1 MKIRFR
7 YFLLTYVLFVVIFVF
22 EKPLFMLRHLSQF
35 KASSFSEWM
44 SVIWNGLSLDLTAA
58 AWLTVIPCLL
68 LTCTIWSRKKLW
80 RRLAKIY
87 FLLASL
93 LMAGV
98 FVADMAVYPNTG
110 SKLTANSLGALLTQP
125 SAVFGDSVWSV
136 LGGFLA
142 VLIFAML
149 FFVVFYLCLLGS
161 EKLERKLLPLN
172 PLLFT
177 LLFLLLEVV
186 LLVPVFKGMGAN
198 GMDVS
203 KAYFSANKR
212 LNLAA
217 VNPLYSAMATWQGK
231 GIALPEIKF
240 PIARKSGEKKEESG
254 ERKEGADALFDPA
267 INGEQAKPSRAIL
280 NTPKPNVLVV
290 VLKNMPASLVG
301 AMGGDKN
308 VTVCLNELVPQ
319 GLLFNHIYAT
329 STNAAD
335 GLRALL
341 NGEVSASQHPTTI
354 TQHPSPNT
362 QQPSPSLVN
371 TLRNEGYLAAYYSGL
386 DLDGTNLRNQLKTA
400 GFQGFVSQTDFSV
413 ADRQNSWG
421 VHDFPV
427 FNALLSELRNEKT
440 QKPWI
445 RMVQTA
451 SAQPPYTVPYHRVKD
466 QLENNAFAYSDAC
479 LGHFISELKK
489 LPQWEKTLVV
499 VTSDCVGSY
508 PQQSEL
514 SVGRFHIPMLLLGG
528 ALKETGVVDTYGSQA
543 DLAATLLAQLG
554 FSHKAFT
561 YSKDLLSNA
570 APHFAYFSTPNAYG
584 MLSADNQLVIDQKA
598 DKTVVDE
605 GKEKGQNEDLLKAFR
620 EYLDN

>member
-58 AWLTVIPCLL
+58 AWLTVIPGLL

-125 SAVFGDSVWSV
+125 SAVFGNSVWSV

-217 VNPLYSAMATWQGK
+217 VNPLYSSMATWQGK

-254 ERKEGADALFDPA
+254 EKREGADALFDPA
-267 INGEQAKPSRAIL
+267 VNGEQAKPSRAIL

-341 NGEVSASQHPTTI
+341 NGEVSASQ
-354 TQHPSPNT
+354 
-362 QQPSPSLVN
+362 QPSPSLVN

-386 DLDGTNLRNQLKTA
+386 DIDGTNLRSQLKTA

-427 FNALLSELRNEKT
+427 FNALLAELRNEKT

-508 PQQSEL
+508 PQQNEL
-514 SVGRFHIPMLLLGG
+514 STGRFHIPMLLLGG

-554 FSHKAFT
+554 LSHKAFT

-570 APHFAYFSTPNAYG
+570 APHFAYFSTPNGYG

-598 DKTVVDE
+598 DKTVVGE

-620 EYLDN
+620 EYLENGASLNDK

>member
-58 AWLTVIPCLL
+58 AWLTVIPGLL

-186 LLVPVFKGMGAN
+186 LLVPVLKGMGAN

-254 ERKEGADALFDPA
+254 EKREGADALFDPA
-267 INGEQAKPSRAIL
+267 VNGEQAKPSRAIL

-290 VLKNMPASLVG
+290 VLKNMPASLIG

-341 NGEVSASQHPTTI
+341 NGEVSASQ
-354 TQHPSPNT
+354 
-362 QQPSPSLVN
+362 QPSPSLVN

-386 DLDGTNLRNQLKTA
+386 DIDGTNLRNQLKAA

-427 FNALLSELRNEKT
+427 FNALLAELRNEKT

-508 PQQSEL
+508 PQQNEL

-554 FSHKAFT
+554 LSHKAFT

-620 EYLDN
+620 EYLENGASLNDK

>member
-58 AWLTVIPCLL
+58 AWLTVIPGLL

-110 SKLTANSLGALLTQP
+110 SKLTASSLGALLTQP

-186 LLVPVFKGMGAN
+186 LLVPVFKGMGAK

-267 INGEQAKPSRAIL
+267 VNGEQAKPSRAIL

-290 VLKNMPASLVG
+290 VLKNMPASLIG

-341 NGEVSASQHPTTI
+341 NGEVSASQ
-354 TQHPSPNT
+354 
-362 QQPSPSLVN
+362 QPSPSLVN

-386 DLDGTNLRNQLKTA
+386 DIDGTNLRSQLKTA

-427 FNALLSELRNEKT
+427 FNALLAELRNEKT

-554 FSHKAFT
+554 LSHKAFT

-570 APHFAYFSTPNAYG
+570 APHFAYFSTPNGYG

>member
-58 AWLTVIPCLL
+58 AWLTVIPGLL

-186 LLVPVFKGMGAN
+186 LLVPVFKGMGTN

-240 PIARKSGEKKEESG
+240 PIARKSGEKKEVSG
-254 ERKEGADALFDPA
+254 EKREGADALFDPA
-267 INGEQAKPSRAIL
+267 VNGEQAKPSRAIL

-290 VLKNMPASLVG
+290 VLKNMPASLIG

-341 NGEVSASQHPTTI
+341 NGEVSAKTSSQTA
-354 TQHPSPNT
+354 SA
-362 QQPSPSLVN
+362 SSVPSLVN
-371 TLRNEGYLAAYYSGL
+371 MLRNEGYLAAYYSGL
-386 DLDGTNLRNQLKTA
+386 DIDGTNLRSQLKTA

-427 FNALLSELRNEKT
+427 FNALLAELRNEKT

-466 QLENNAFAYSDAC
+466 HLENNAFAYSDAC

-489 LPQWEKTLVV
+489 LPQWAKTLVV

-554 FSHKAFT
+554 LSHKAFT
-561 YSKDLLSNA
+561 YSKDLLSDA
-570 APHFAYFSTPNAYG
+570 APHFAYFSTPNGYG

-605 GKEKGQNEDLLKAFR
+605 GKEKGQNEDLLKTFR

>member
-58 AWLTVIPCLL
+58 AWLTVVPGLL

-125 SAVFGDSVWSV
+125 SAVFGNSVWSV

-142 VLIFAML
+142 VLIFALL
-149 FFVVFYLCLLGS
+149 FFVVFYLCLLSS

-186 LLVPVFKGMGAN
+186 LLVPVFKGIGAN

-240 PIARKSGEKKEESG
+240 PIARKSGEKKKESG
-254 ERKEGADALFDPA
+254 EKKEGADALFDPA
-267 INGEQAKPSRAIL
+267 VNGEQAKPSRAIL

-341 NGEVSASQHPTTI
+341 NGEVSAKQHLSAN
-354 TQHPSPNT
+354 TQHPST
-362 QQPSPSLVN
+362 SLVN

-386 DLDGTNLRNQLKTA
+386 DIDGTNLRSQLKTA

-427 FNALLSELRNEKT
+427 FNALLAELRNEKT

-508 PQQSEL
+508 PQQNEL
-514 SVGRFHIPMLLLGG
+514 SAGRFHIPMLLLGG
-528 ALKETGVVDTYGSQA
+528 ALKETGIVDTYGSQA

-554 FSHKAFT
+554 LSHKAFT
-561 YSKDLLSNA
+561 YSKDLLSDA
-570 APHFAYFSTPNAYG
+570 APHFAYISTPNGYG

-598 DKTVVDE
+598 DKAVVDE
-605 GKEKGQNEDLLKAFR
+605 GNEKGQNEDLLKAFR
-620 EYLDN
+620 EYLEK

>member
-58 AWLTVIPCLL
+58 AWLTVIPGLL

-186 LLVPVFKGMGAN
+186 LLVPVLKGMGTN

-254 ERKEGADALFDPA
+254 EKREGADALFDPA
-267 INGEQAKPSRAIL
+267 VNGEQAKPSRAIL

-290 VLKNMPASLVG
+290 VLKNMPASLIG

-341 NGEVSASQHPTTI
+341 NGEVSASQ
-354 TQHPSPNT
+354 
-362 QQPSPSLVN
+362 QPSPSLVN

-386 DLDGTNLRNQLKTA
+386 DIDGTNLRSQLKTA

-427 FNALLSELRNEKT
+427 FNALLAELRNEKT

-508 PQQSEL
+508 PQQNEL
-514 SVGRFHIPMLLLGG
+514 STGRFHIPMLLLGG

-554 FSHKAFT
+554 LSHKDFT

-570 APHFAYFSTPNAYG
+570 APHFAYFSTPNGYG

-598 DKTVVDE
+598 DKAVVDE
-605 GKEKGQNEDLLKAFR
+605 GKEKGQNEDLLKAYR
-620 EYLDN
+620 EYLENGASLNDK

>member
-58 AWLTVIPCLL
+58 AWLTVIPGLL

-267 INGEQAKPSRAIL
+267 VNGEQANPSRAIL

-290 VLKNMPASLVG
+290 VLKNMPASLIG

-341 NGEVSASQHPTTI
+341 NGEVSASQ
-354 TQHPSPNT
+354 
-362 QQPSPSLVN
+362 QPSPSLVN

-386 DLDGTNLRNQLKTA
+386 DIDGTNLRSQLKTA

-508 PQQSEL
+508 PQQNEL
-514 SVGRFHIPMLLLGG
+514 STGRFHIPMLLLGG

-554 FSHKAFT
+554 LSHKAFT
-561 YSKDLLSNA
+561 YSKDLLSDA
-570 APHFAYFSTPNAYG
+570 APHFAYFSTPNGYG

-620 EYLDN
+620 EYLENGASLNDK

>member
-58 AWLTVIPCLL
+58 AWLTVIPGLL

-186 LLVPVFKGMGAN
+186 LLVPVLKGMGAN

-254 ERKEGADALFDPA
+254 EKREGADALFDPA
-267 INGEQAKPSRAIL
+267 VNGEQAKPSRAIL

-290 VLKNMPASLVG
+290 VLKNMPASLIG

-341 NGEVSASQHPTTI
+341 NGEVSASQ
-354 TQHPSPNT
+354 QPSPNT
-362 QQPSPSLVN
+362 QHPSPSLVN

-386 DLDGTNLRNQLKTA
+386 DIDGTNLRSQLKTA

-427 FNALLSELRNEKT
+427 FNALLAELRNEKT

-508 PQQSEL
+508 PQQNEL
-514 SVGRFHIPMLLLGG
+514 STGRFHIPMLLLGG

-554 FSHKAFT
+554 LSHKAFT

-570 APHFAYFSTPNAYG
+570 APHFAYFSTPNGYG

-605 GKEKGQNEDLLKAFR
+605 GKEKGQNEDLLKTFR
-620 EYLDN
+620 EYLDNGASLNDK

>member
-58 AWLTVIPCLL
+58 AWLTVIPGLL

-186 LLVPVFKGMGAN
+186 LLVPVLKGMGTN

-254 ERKEGADALFDPA
+254 EKREGADALFDPA
-267 INGEQAKPSRAIL
+267 ANGEQAKPSRAIL

-290 VLKNMPASLVG
+290 VLKNMPASLIG

-341 NGEVSASQHPTTI
+341 NGEVSASQ
-354 TQHPSPNT
+354 
-362 QQPSPSLVN
+362 QPSPSLVN

-386 DLDGTNLRNQLKTA
+386 DIDGTNLRSQLKTA

-427 FNALLSELRNEKT
+427 FNALLAELRNEKT

-445 RMVQTA
+445 RIVQTA

-508 PQQSEL
+508 PQQNEL
-514 SVGRFHIPMLLLGG
+514 STGRFHIPMLLLGG

-554 FSHKAFT
+554 LSHKAFT

-570 APHFAYFSTPNAYG
+570 APHFAYFSTPNGYG

-620 EYLDN
+620 DYLENGASLNDK

>member
-58 AWLTVIPCLL
+58 AWLTVIPGLL

-186 LLVPVFKGMGAN
+186 LLVPVLKGMGAN

-254 ERKEGADALFDPA
+254 EKREGADALFDPA
-267 INGEQAKPSRAIL
+267 VNGEQAKPSRAIL

-290 VLKNMPASLVG
+290 VLKNMPASLIG

-341 NGEVSASQHPTTI
+341 NGEVSASQ
-354 TQHPSPNT
+354 
-362 QQPSPSLVN
+362 QPSPSLVN

-386 DLDGTNLRNQLKTA
+386 DIDGTNLRSQLKTA

-427 FNALLSELRNEKT
+427 FNALLAELRNEKT

-508 PQQSEL
+508 PQQNEL
-514 SVGRFHIPMLLLGG
+514 STGRFHIPMLLLGG

-554 FSHKAFT
+554 LSHKAFT
-561 YSKDLLSNA
+561 YSKDLLSDA
-570 APHFAYFSTPNAYG
+570 APHFAYFSTPNGYG

-598 DKTVVDE
+598 DNTVVDE

-620 EYLDN
+620 EYLENAASLNDK

>member
-1 MKIRFR
+1 
-7 YFLLTYVLFVVIFVF
+7 
-22 EKPLFMLRHLSQF
+22 
-35 KASSFSEWM
+35 
-44 SVIWNGLSLDLTAA
+44 
-58 AWLTVIPCLL
+58 
-68 LTCTIWSRKKLW
+68 
-80 RRLAKIY
+80 
-87 FLLASL
+87 
-93 LMAGV
+93 
-98 FVADMAVYPNTG
+98 
-110 SKLTANSLGALLTQP
+110 
-125 SAVFGDSVWSV
+125 
-136 LGGFLA
+136 
-142 VLIFAML
+142 
-149 FFVVFYLCLLGS
+149 
-161 EKLERKLLPLN
+161 
-172 PLLFT
+172 
-177 LLFLLLEVV
+177 
-186 LLVPVFKGMGAN
+186 
-198 GMDVS
+198 
-203 KAYFSANKR
+203 
-212 LNLAA
+212 
-217 VNPLYSAMATWQGK
+217 
-231 GIALPEIKF
+231 
-240 PIARKSGEKKEESG
+240 
-254 ERKEGADALFDPA
+254 
-267 INGEQAKPSRAIL
+267 
-280 NTPKPNVLVV
+280 
-290 VLKNMPASLVG
+290 
-301 AMGGDKN
+301 
-308 VTVCLNELVPQ
+308 
-319 GLLFNHIYAT
+319 LLFNHIYAT

-341 NGEVSASQHPTTI
+341 NGEVSASQR
-354 TQHPSPNT
+354 
-362 QQPSPSLVN
+362 PSPSLVN

-386 DLDGTNLRNQLKTA
+386 DIDGTNLRSQLKTA

-427 FNALLSELRNEKT
+427 FNALLAELRNEKT

-554 FSHKAFT
+554 LSHKAFT
-561 YSKDLLSNA
+561 YSKDLLSDA

-620 EYLDN
+620 EYLENGASLNDK

>member
-58 AWLTVIPCLL
+58 AWLTVIPGLL

-125 SAVFGDSVWSV
+125 SAVFGNSVWSV

-217 VNPLYSAMATWQGK
+217 VNPLYSSMATWQGK

-254 ERKEGADALFDPA
+254 EKREGADALFDPA
-267 INGEQAKPSRAIL
+267 VNGEQAKPSRAIL

-341 NGEVSASQHPTTI
+341 NGEVSASQ
-354 TQHPSPNT
+354 
-362 QQPSPSLVN
+362 QPSPSLVN

-386 DLDGTNLRNQLKTA
+386 DIDGTNLRSQLKTA

-427 FNALLSELRNEKT
+427 FNALLAELRNEKT

-508 PQQSEL
+508 PQQNEL
-514 SVGRFHIPMLLLGG
+514 STGRFHIPMLLLGG

-554 FSHKAFT
+554 LSHKAFT

-570 APHFAYFSTPNAYG
+570 APHFAYFSTPNGYG

-620 EYLDN
+620 EYLENGASLNDK

>member
-58 AWLTVIPCLL
+58 AWLTVIPGLL

-254 ERKEGADALFDPA
+254 ERREGADALFDPA
-267 INGEQAKPSRAIL
+267 VNGEQAKPSRAIL

-290 VLKNMPASLVG
+290 VLKNMPASLIG

-341 NGEVSASQHPTTI
+341 NGEVSASQQLST
-354 TQHPSPNT
+354 
-362 QQPSPSLVN
+362 SLVN

-386 DLDGTNLRNQLKTA
+386 DIDGTNLRSQLKTA

-427 FNALLSELRNEKT
+427 FNALLAELRNEKT

-554 FSHKAFT
+554 LSHKAFT

-570 APHFAYFSTPNAYG
+570 APHFAYFSTPNGYG

-605 GKEKGQNEDLLKAFR
+605 GKERGQNEDLLKAFR

>member
-58 AWLTVIPCLL
+58 AWLTVIPGLL

-186 LLVPVFKGMGAN
+186 LLIPVFKGMGTN

-254 ERKEGADALFDPA
+254 EKREGADALFDPA
-267 INGEQAKPSRAIL
+267 VNGEQAKPSRAIL

-290 VLKNMPASLVG
+290 VLKNMPASLIG

-341 NGEVSASQHPTTI
+341 NGEVSASQ
-354 TQHPSPNT
+354 QPSPNT
-362 QQPSPSLVN
+362 QHPSPSLVN

-386 DLDGTNLRNQLKTA
+386 DIDGTNLRSQLKTA

-427 FNALLSELRNEKT
+427 FNALLAELRNEKT

-508 PQQSEL
+508 PQQNEL
-514 SVGRFHIPMLLLGG
+514 STGRFHIPMLLLGG

-554 FSHKAFT
+554 LSHKAFT
-561 YSKDLLSNA
+561 YSKDLLSDA
-570 APHFAYFSTPNAYG
+570 APHFAYFSTPNGYG

-605 GKEKGQNEDLLKAFR
+605 GKEKGQNEDLLKAYR
-620 EYLDN
+620 EYLENGASLNDK

>member
-58 AWLTVIPCLL
+58 AWLTVIPGLL

-125 SAVFGDSVWSV
+125 SSVFGDSVWSV

-186 LLVPVFKGMGAN
+186 LLVPVLKGMGAN

-240 PIARKSGEKKEESG
+240 PIARKSGEKKEVSG
-254 ERKEGADALFDPA
+254 EKREGADALFDPA
-267 INGEQAKPSRAIL
+267 VNGEQAKPSRAIL

-290 VLKNMPASLVG
+290 VLKNMPASLIG

-341 NGEVSASQHPTTI
+341 NGEVSASQ
-354 TQHPSPNT
+354 QPSPNT
-362 QQPSPSLVN
+362 QHPSPSLVN

-386 DLDGTNLRNQLKTA
+386 DIDGTNLRSQLKTA

-427 FNALLSELRNEKT
+427 FNALLAELRNEKT

-508 PQQSEL
+508 PQQNEL
-514 SVGRFHIPMLLLGG
+514 STGRFHIPMLLLGG

-554 FSHKAFT
+554 LSHKAFT

-570 APHFAYFSTPNAYG
+570 APHFAYFSTPNGYG

-620 EYLDN
+620 EYLENGASLNDK

>member
-58 AWLTVIPCLL
+58 AWLTVIPGLL

-186 LLVPVFKGMGAN
+186 LLVPVLKGMGAN

-254 ERKEGADALFDPA
+254 EKREGADALFDPA
-267 INGEQAKPSRAIL
+267 VNGEQAKPSRAIL

-290 VLKNMPASLVG
+290 VLKNMPASLIG

-341 NGEVSASQHPTTI
+341 NGEVSASQ
-354 TQHPSPNT
+354 
-362 QQPSPSLVN
+362 QPSPSLVN

-386 DLDGTNLRNQLKTA
+386 DIDGTNLRSQLKTA

-427 FNALLSELRNEKT
+427 FNALLAELRNEKT

-508 PQQSEL
+508 PQQNEL
-514 SVGRFHIPMLLLGG
+514 STGRFHIPMLLLGG

-554 FSHKAFT
+554 LSHKAFT
-561 YSKDLLSNA
+561 YSKDLLSDA
-570 APHFAYFSTPNAYG
+570 APHFAYFSTPNGYG

-605 GKEKGQNEDLLKAFR
+605 GQEKGQNEDLLKAFR
-620 EYLDN
+620 EYLENGASLNDK

>member
-58 AWLTVIPCLL
+58 AWLTVIPGLL

-186 LLVPVFKGMGAN
+186 LLVPVLKGMGAN

-254 ERKEGADALFDPA
+254 EKREGADALFDPVV
-267 INGEQAKPSRAIL
+267 NGEQAKPSRAIL

-290 VLKNMPASLVG
+290 VLKNMPASLIG

-341 NGEVSASQHPTTI
+341 NGEVSASQ
-354 TQHPSPNT
+354 
-362 QQPSPSLVN
+362 QPSPSLVN

-386 DLDGTNLRNQLKTA
+386 DIDGTNLRSQLKTA

-427 FNALLSELRNEKT
+427 FNALLAELRNEKT

-508 PQQSEL
+508 PQQNEL
-514 SVGRFHIPMLLLGG
+514 SAGRFHIPMLLLGG

-554 FSHKAFT
+554 LSHKAFT
-561 YSKDLLSNA
+561 YSKDLLSDA
-570 APHFAYFSTPNAYG
+570 APHFAYFSTPNGYG

-605 GKEKGQNEDLLKAFR
+605 GEEKGQNEDLLKAFR